1 MSLAD
6 FKNSWMS
13 KDRNPAI
20 FISALNKENV
30 EEFRSVLYE
39 NVKAIHTKRYP
50 YDKLLY

>member
-20 FISALNKENV
+20 FISALNRENV

-39 NVKAIHTKRYP
+39 KVKAIHTKRYP